1 MRTIPAAGRKPQ
13 TVAGEALSGEGPW
26 GSEPANLDAASRSI
40 VFSTLGRT
48 EALVDLLA
56 RLKRAQYQFVT
67 PSLATHRRVLKREGP
82 RLARDLRDVFGWS
95 LPFEADLLGPG
106 WMETLAAAGLVQHVD
121 GKGVLRSALRA
132 SSLDADIFL
141 HSAFPAAAADA
152 VFFGPDS
159 YRFASFL
166 KAELADA
173 PGGGLLVDLGAG
185 AGVGGLVAARSARPG
200 QVVLTD
206 INPRAL
212 ELCRV
217 NAAGAG
223 LDVRL
228 VLGDGLQA
236 APDNLQLVVANPPFI
251 AGRGGRTYRDG
262 GDLHGARVSLEWSLA
277 AAAKLARGGRLLL
290 YTGSAII
297 GGEDRFAAALR
308 SSLAGEGFRLTY
320 RELDP
325 DIFGAQLSAPAYQ
338 DVERI
343 AAVGV
348 RIDRI

>member
-13 TVAGEALSGEGPW
+13 TVAGEALPGEGP
-26 GSEPANLDAASRSI
+26 GDTEPANDGASRSI
-40 VFSTLGRT
+40 VSPPART
-48 EALVDLLA
+48 EALVDLIA

-106 WMETLAAAGLVQHVD
+106 WMETLAAAGVVQHD

-185 AGVGGLVAARSARPG
+185 AGVGGVVAARSARPA

-217 NAAGAG
+217 NAAGTW

-297 GGEDRFAAALR
+297 GGEDRFAAALK